1 MPHDFF
7 EPEPADLLSSSSRS
21 VNGDSSHGVNGDSSH
36 GVNGHSSHGSRDGKL
51 VFYLRMILHDW
62 PDKYCIKILKNL
74 IPALEKDGGIVL
86 INESV
91 VPPMGT
97 VNQILERWGK

>member
-21 VNGDSSHGVNGDSSH
+21 VNGDSSHGANRESSH
-36 GVNGHSSHGSRDGKL
+36 GVNGHSSHGSGNTKL

-74 IPALEKDGGIVL
+74 IPALEQNGGIVL